1 MMAKLFKIS
10 PKRARNVNGVF
21 IVPEM
26 EAIVATN
33 IQTADPFYNEAKEVR
48 EAFMRIFGVDI
59 KRGCFTKNDFNYETL
74 K

>member
-21 IVPEM
+21 IAPEM

-33 IQTADPFYNEAKEVR
+33 IQTTDPFYNEASEVR